1 MDFIKKLFETRETNL
16 IISEL
21 ENLHYYFESDSIH
34 SLEFMYAWEY
44 VYKKTKDNIYKNSKV
59 LTKEVKE
66 KVSTPKIIV
75 LNLIAKLT
83 SIQVGSGNH
92 HIYRGILNPTGKEL
106 KNIFYIAMN
115 KLKELK
121 AYNDEEIKSFK
132 EELDENI
139 KNVG

>member
-1 MDFIKKLFETRETNL
+1 MDFIKKIFETRETNL
-16 IISEL
+16 ILSEL
-21 ENLHYYFESDSIH
+21 ENLNYYFESDSIH

-44 VYKKTKDNIYKNSKV
+44 VYKQTKSNIFKNSKI

-83 SIQVGSGNH
+83 SIQVSSGNH

-106 KNIFYIAMN
+106 KNIFYKVMN
-115 KLKELK
+115 NLKELK
-121 AYNDEEIKSFK
+121 AYNEEEIKSFK
-132 EELDENI
+132 EELEENI
-139 KNVG
+139 KIVG